1 MLRNYLKPAFRTLRR
16 EKGYVVL
23 NVLGL
28 AVALAA
34 CVLIAL
40 YIRHELSYD
49 RFHEDADRLY
59 RIVRASEAPGPEID
73 PGIEGFGTL
82 SEGMVRAV
90 ETQVPGIERLTN
102 VHAPGSDDDL
112 FRVDGESHLFD
123 RFYHADSSF
132 FQVFSFDVLRGNP
145 QTVLAE
151 PGQIVLTES
160 LATRLFGDE
169 DPIGKTMT
177 KIVERRGRRTDY
189 VVSGVMADPPET
201 SSIQPQAVLSLTL
214 TQRERRYSSEI
225 SWDYFL
231 GGGYAFATLE
241 PNVEPDDV
249 QRALASIGDA
259 EEEQYLALQPLPAM
273 HLHSNL
279 RNEIAPTGNL
289 QRLYLF
295 GAVGFLL
302 LLIAIVNYVNLST
315 ARSARR
321 TREVGVRKT
330 VGAER
335 SQVARQFLG
344 EAVLMALLAVP
355 AVVAL
360 ARLGLPILN
369 QLTGR
374 TLTLAPLW
382 SAPRLGILLGGAV
395 LIGLLSGAYPA
406 LVLSAPRPA
415 QILRGRTTGPVR
427 GRPLLRQGLVVFQ
440 FAASIVLIACTLVVY
455 HQLQYVQ
462 EENLGF
468 DAEHVVTFD
477 IGPMG
482 ENYAAFKSQLEGD
495 TRLQSISSGPPLG
508 LGWRTMSI
516 PEGLLKAV
524 AHDSVVVEQGLSV
537 IDVDYDYVETT
548 GLSLR
553 SGESF
558 ASERGA
564 ESELLL
570 TESTVPLLGLP
581 ERPVGETV
589 SLGGGTDRRVVGV
602 VEDIQN
608 ASLHNTGEHVAIRL
622 RPGNNGTGLARL
634 APGRT
639 AEGLAALE
647 EAWNAVLP
655 NRPFTYRFLDDRIEA
670 QYRSDQRAGRL
681 FGIFAVLAVF
691 VAGLGLFGLAA
702 YAAQRRKREIAIR
715 KVLGATARSVIAL
728 LSKDFLKLVA
738 VAFVL
743 ATPVAYVAAQR
754 WLEDFAYRIE
764 LGPWI
769 FLSAGLVAV
778 LIALLTVSSQAL
790 RAAWT
795 DPATAIRQE

>member
-1 MLRNYLKPAFRTLRR
+1 MIRNYLKTAVRTLRR
-16 EKGYVVL
+16 EKGYVGL

-28 AVALAA
+28 GVALAA

-59 RIVRASEAPGPEID
+59 RIVQASEAPGPEID
-73 PGIEGFGTL
+73 PGIEGYASL
-82 SEGMVRAV
+82 AEGMVRTV
-90 ETQVPGIERLTN
+90 EMQVPGIKRLTN
-102 VHAPGSDDDL
+102 VHDPGNDKDL
-112 FRVDGESHLFD
+112 FRIAGESHLFD

-132 FQVFSFDVLRGNP
+132 FQVLSFDLVRGNP
-145 QTVLAE
+145 KTALAE

-160 LATRLFGDE
+160 LATRIFGDE

-177 KIVERRGRRTDY
+177 KVVERRDQRTDY

-201 SSIQPQAVLSLTL
+201 SSIQPQAVLSLTPI
-214 TQRERRYSSEI
+214 QRERRYSSEI
-225 SWDYFL
+225 SWNFFV
-231 GGGYAFATLE
+231 GGGYAFAELE
-241 PNVEPDDV
+241 PTVDPSDV
-249 QRALASIGDA
+249 QRALAEIRDA
-259 EEEQYLALQPLPAM
+259 KAERFLALQPLTSM

-295 GAVGFLL
+295 GAIGFLL
-302 LLIAIVNYVNLST
+302 LLIAVVNYVNLST

-335 SQVARQFLG
+335 GQVAGQFLC

-355 AVVAL
+355 VVVGL
-360 ARLGLPILN
+360 VRFGLPLLE
-369 QLTGR
+369 QLTGQA
-374 TLTLAPLW
+374 LTLAPLW
-382 SAPRLGILLGGAV
+382 SARGLGLLLGGAV
-395 LIGLLSGAYPA
+395 LIGVLSGAYPA
-406 LVLSAPRPA
+406 LVLSAPRPV
-415 QILRGRTTGPVR
+415 QILRGHTASLSR
-427 GRPLLRQGLVVFQ
+427 GRPFLRQGLVVFQ

-462 EENLGF
+462 DASLGF

-477 IGPMG
+477 IRPMG
-482 ENYAAFKSQLEGD
+482 EDYAAFKSQLEGD
-495 TRLQSISSGPPLG
+495 TRLQSISSGAPLG
-508 LGWRTMSI
+508 LGWRTTSFPKSI
-516 PEGLLKAV
+516 ISDV
-524 AHDSVVVEQGLSV
+524 APDSITVEEGLSV
-537 IDVDYDYVETT
+537 INVDYDYVETT

-553 SGESF
+553 SGQSF

-564 ESELLL
+564 ENELLL
-570 TESTVPLLGLP
+570 TKSTVQVLGLP
-581 ERPVGETV
+581 EQPIGETTR
-589 SLGGGTDRRVVGV
+589 LGGGTDRRVVGV
-602 VEDIQN
+602 VDDIQN
-608 ASLHNTGEHVAIRL
+608 NSLHDAGEHVAIRL
-622 RPGNNGTGLARL
+622 RPGNNGVGLTRL
-634 APGRT
+634 VPGRT
-639 AEGLAALE
+639 SEGLAALE

-655 NRPFTYRFLDDRIEA
+655 NRPFTYRFLDDRIDA
-670 QYRSDQRAGRL
+670 QYRSDRRAGRL
-681 FGIFAVLAVF
+681 FGVFAGLAIF

-702 YAAQRRKREIAIR
+702 YAAHQRRREIAIR
-715 KVLGATARSVIAL
+715 KVLGATVQSVVGL

-743 ATPVAYVAAQR
+743 AAPVAYVAAQR

-769 FLSAGLVAV
+769 FLLAGLAAV
-778 LIALLTVSSQAL
+778 LVALLSVSTQAL